1 MSAAIWHAQTAYI
14 NVKGNIMKKIATSLL
29 LTAAISSTAFA
40 ADQGA
45 YIAVDLG
52 KVSYSDDNGT
62 APPSPGSVRIGGG
75 YHFNPY
81 VGVEAGYSVIG
92 DATTNNNLGGGAS
105 TSETMKASSFQI
117 SAVGTYSINDKF
129 DLFAKIG
136 AANTKLD
143 YTASATITPTSGSGS
158 ATKTNL
164 LIGIGAQYNID
175 KHFGIRAS
183 YEDFGK
189 TNLVASYNDGSTG
202 SANFGLKVFSVGG
215 VYNF

>member
-1 MSAAIWHAQTAYI
+1 
-14 NVKGNIMKKIATSLL
+14 MKKIATALL
-29 LTAAISSTAFA
+29 LFTAVSAPAFA
-40 ADQGA
+40 ADRGT
-45 YIAVDLG
+45 YLAVDLG
-52 KVSYSDDNGT
+52 KVNYSDDKGT
-62 APPSPGSVRIGGG
+62 PPSNPGAIRFAGG
-75 YHFNPY
+75 YHFTEY
-81 VGVEAGYSVIG
+81 LGVEAGYSTIG
-92 DATTNNNLGGGAS
+92 NSTTDTNLGFGAS

-117 SAVGTYSINDKF
+117 SAVGTYPINDKF

-143 YTASATITPTSGSGS
+143 YTYSAIGATPTSGSGS

-164 LIGIGAQYNID
+164 LIGVGAQYNINQ
-175 KHFGIRAS
+175 HFGIRAS

-189 TNLVASYNDGSTG
+189 TNLVASFSDGSTG